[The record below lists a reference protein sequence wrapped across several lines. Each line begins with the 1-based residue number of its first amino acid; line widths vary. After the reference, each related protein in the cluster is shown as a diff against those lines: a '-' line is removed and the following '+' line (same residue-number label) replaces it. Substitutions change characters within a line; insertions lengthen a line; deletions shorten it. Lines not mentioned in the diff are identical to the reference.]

1 MEKTEKK
8 MGRPVMDSGK
18 REFLLKAKLTAEENK
33 QVLSLAKQLG
43 ISRSE
48 LIKSRLLADHRQVL
62 VNAADLLI
70 TLDRIG
76 AELGRSGNN
85 INQLARHANILN
97 KRGMLDG
104 EIISEFNTLSSVY
117 LKQHLEIQK
126 LMRQLIRLIK
136 S

>member
-1 MEKTEKK
+1 MA
-8 MGRPVMDSGK
+8 SGK
-18 REFLLKAKLTAEENK
+18 KEFLLKAKLTAEENK
-33 QVLSLAKQLG
+33 QIIAMAEQLG

-48 LIKSRLLADHRQVL
+48 LIKSKLLTDHRQVL
-62 VNAADLLI
+62 INAAELLVL
-70 TLDRIG
+70 LDGIG

-104 EIISEFNTLSSVY
+104 EIVTEFHALFSVY
-117 LKQHLEIQK
+117 LVQHLEIQK
-126 LMRQLIRLIK
+126 LMRQIIRLMK